1 MEPITREIIS
11 NNWITI
17 ILTLNLI
24 VLVFAKVANP
34 LKFADFT
41 GLFSSNKFVLFNQ
54 KGNQLSSIFNVFLI
68 LMQALSISTFLF
80 ICIKVFELMD
90 IKNDW
95 IVFLK
100 VFSFY
105 LAFVVCKVLVE
116 KIIGAIFSIDN
127 LLDDYLFYKLSYRNF
142 FGLILLPF
150 NIIFIYTAE
159 PSKIFIMIFIAA
171 ILLFNVIVM
180 ISAYKKNE
188 NLILNNLL
196 YFILYLCA
204 LEIAPYFI
212 VYKVL
217 R

>member
-24 VLVFAKVANP
+24 ILVSAKVANP
-34 LKFADFT
+34 LRFADFT
-41 GLFSSNKFVLFNQ
+41 GLFNSNKFVIFNQ
-54 KGNQLSSIFNVFLI
+54 KGNQLSSIFNVILI
-68 LMQALSISTFLF
+68 LMQALSVSTFLY
-80 ICIKVFELMD
+80 ICIKIFALID
-90 IKNDW
+90 IKNDL

-105 LAFVVCKVLVE
+105 LAFVVCKVLIE
-116 KIIGAIFSIDN
+116 KIVGAIFSIDN

-159 PSKIFIMIFIAA
+159 PSKIFIIIFIAA
-171 ILLFNVIVM
+171 ILLFNIIVM